1 MTSTQTQHDLR
12 LEKRMLDL
20 AARAALRGMGHVEP
34 NPLVGC
40 VIAQRGTVL
49 GIGHHRRFGDLHAER
64 EALAA
69 CVRVGHDPAGATAYV
84 TLEPCVHHGKQP
96 PCTEAL
102 LDAGIAR
109 VVIARA
115 DPGDIS
121 RGGAGVLTAA
131 GVEVAWSSAS
141 AMALAVA
148 DPWLKRVRTGLPWVI
163 AKWAQTLDGRIA
175 TRSGESKWI
184 SSGQSRKRVHRLRG
198 RCDAVVTGVGT
209 VFADDP
215 MLTPRDVRRVRR
227 VPVRVV
233 VDRDLDIP
241 LDCALVK
248 TASEVPT
255 VVACDKVYTRATITA
270 DRREALESAGVTIAG
285 VPQGPG
291 GVDLSLLMRFLVEQY
306 DASNVMVEAGPG
318 LLGAFIEQDL
328 VDEAYIYTAPL
339 LLGDELARSVISG
352 RVAASLASGRAY
364 ELARLKRVGNDI
376 EAIYRRPDPSRLG
389 D

>member
-1 MTSTQTQHDLR
+1 MTGAQTNLDGR
-12 LEKRMLDL
+12 LERRMLDL

-40 VIAQRGTVL
+40 VIARGDTLL
-49 GIGHHRRFGDLHAER
+49 GVGHHRRFGDLHAER

-69 CVRVGHDPAGATAYV
+69 CARSGHDPAGATAYV

-102 LDAGIAR
+102 LEAGIAR
-109 VVIARA
+109 VVIARS
-115 DPGDIS
+115 DPGEVS
-121 RGGAGVLTAA
+121 RGGAGVLSAA
-131 GVEVAWSSAS
+131 GVEVEWSAAS
-141 AMALAVA
+141 PMALAVA

-184 SSGQSRKRVHRLRG
+184 SSGQSRKRVHRLRA

-227 VPVRVV
+227 MPVRVV

-241 LDCALVK
+241 LECALVR

-270 DRREALESAGVTIAG
+270 DRRAALESAGVIIAG

-291 GVDLSLLMRFLVEQY
+291 GVDLSLLLRFLVERF

-376 EAIYRRPDPSRLG
+376 EAIYRRPDPSRL
-389 D
+389 DD

>member
-1 MTSTQTQHDLR
+1 MTGTTTNQSVR
-12 LEKRMLDL
+12 LEQRMLDL

-40 VIAQRGTVL
+40 VIARGDEVL
-49 GIGHHRRFGDLHAER
+49 GVGHHRRFGDLHAER
-64 EALAA
+64 EAIAA
-69 CVRVGHDPAGATAYV
+69 CARAGHDPAGATAYV

-102 LDAGIAR
+102 LEAGVAR
-109 VVIARA
+109 VVIARS
-115 DPGDIS
+115 DPGEVS
-121 RGGAGVLTAA
+121 RGGAGVLTSA
-131 GVEVAWSSAS
+131 GVEVTWSSAS
-141 AMALAVA
+141 PMALAVA

-184 SSGQSRKRVHRLRG
+184 SSGQSRKRVHRLRA

-227 VPVRVV
+227 MPVRVV

-241 LDCALVK
+241 LDCGLVR
-248 TASEVPT
+248 TAREVPT

-270 DRREALESAGVTIAG
+270 DRRAALESAGVVIAG

-291 GVDLSLLMRFLVEQY
+291 GVDLSLLMRFLFERF

-352 RVAASLASGRAY
+352 RVAASLVSGRAY